1 MSKKNV
7 KLSEWN
13 SSIVDSRWS
22 MVYPRIRP
30 STISYRLSTIITIF
44 IIAFSF
50 VGCDRGATEQVQ
62 AAQRFAD
69 AVARNDV
76 PARDSMIAT
85 GVFKRYFE
93 NEYVS
98 RDFFDWM
105 RTIYDVGKKK
115 FFASSRADVDRDLH
129 EELNGGLLYDGEIEE
144 TGMVKVNSPVPEEPA
159 AYFWM
164 VKQKG
169 RHWAVAIVT
178 KGESVVNFK

>member
-1 MSKKNV
+1 MSKKKM
-7 KLSEWN
+7 KLSEWRSGFRVRGWGFGKN
-13 SSIVDSRWS
+13 KPHTLNPKPFSILLICSALS
-22 MVYPRIRP
+22 L
-30 STISYRLSTIITIF
+30 IS
-44 IIAFSF
+44 
-50 VGCDRGATEQVQ
+50 CDRGATEQVQ

-69 AVARNDV
+69 AVSRNDI

-85 GVFKRYFE
+85 NVFKKYFE
-93 NEYVS
+93 NAYVT

-105 RTIYDVGKKK
+105 RTLYDTKNNK
-115 FFASSRADVDRDLH
+115 FFSPSRADVDRDLK
-129 EELNGGLLYDGEIEE
+129 EELNGGLLHEGDVEE
-144 TGMVKVNSPVPEEPA
+144 TGMVKVNSPNPGDPA

>member
-13 SSIVDSRWS
+13 SSIVNS
-22 MVYPRIRP
+22 
-30 STISYRLSTIITIF
+30 RLSPKIILF
-44 IIAFSF
+44 LIALGLTS
-50 VGCDRGATEQVQ
+50 CDRGATEQIQ

-69 AVARNDV
+69 AVARNNA

-93 NEYVS
+93 NPYVS

-105 RTIYDVGKKK
+105 RTIYDIGKNK
-115 FFASSRADVDRDLH
+115 FLASSRADVDRDLH
-129 EELNGGLLYDGEIEE
+129 EELNGALLNEGEIEE
-144 TGMVKVNSPVPEEPA
+144 TGMVKVNSPVPDEPA